1 MEQLENRKPKKRKVR
16 WQPTLRQLLIKKAV
30 MLYRLGHK
38 EVAINLLEQ
47 NGITVYEFLL
57 TIANMEKR
65 SKKSV

>member
-1 MEQLENRKPKKRKVR
+1 MENSGRRSRFKRRNR

>member
-1 MEQLENRKPKKRKVR
+1 MEQLENRRTRKRKVR
-16 WQPTLRQLLIKKAV
+16 WQPTLRQLMIQKAV

-38 EVAINLLEQ
+38 EATIKLLEQ
-47 NGITVYEFLL
+47 NGISVYEFLL